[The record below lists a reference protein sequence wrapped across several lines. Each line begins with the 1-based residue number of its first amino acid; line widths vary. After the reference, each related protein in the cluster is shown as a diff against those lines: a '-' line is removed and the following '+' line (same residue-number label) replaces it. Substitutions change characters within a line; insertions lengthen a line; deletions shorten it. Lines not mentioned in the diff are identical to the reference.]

1 MADLQKLPIQAKEVI
16 GADVYAVPT
25 VTERVPSGR
34 TMFDPYRILTVSGE
48 KQQDVQVRVNGL
60 DNSFVP
66 NKLTKVILKRLTPF
80 NVRLRR
86 FHFSYKSAVR
96 FCCVFYWRLLIC
108 NRIFIR
114 WMRRFRI

>member
-34 TMFDPYRILTVSGE
+34 TMFDPYRIFTVSGE

-66 NKLTKVILKRLTPF
+66 NKLTKVILENLTMTVGSVQSRGKTKRE
-80 NVRLRR
+80 
-86 FHFSYKSAVR
+86 
-96 FCCVFYWRLLIC
+96 I
-108 NRIFIR
+108 IFTADWIKPAK
-114 WMRRFRI
+114 

>member
-1 MADLQKLPIQAKEVI
+1 MADLQKLPIH
-16 GADVYAVPT
+16 AVPT

-66 NKLTKVILKRLTPF
+66 NKLTKVILENLTMTVGSVQSRGKTKREIIFT
-80 NVRLRR
+80 
-86 FHFSYKSAVR
+86 AD
-96 FCCVFYWRLLIC
+96 
-108 NRIFIR
+108 RIKPAK
-114 WMRRFRI
+114 

>member
-1 MADLQKLPIQAKEVI
+1 MAYLQKLPIQAKEVI

-66 NKLTKVILKRLTPF
+66 NKLTKVILENLTMTVGSVQSRGKTKREIIFT
-80 NVRLRR
+80 
-86 FHFSYKSAVR
+86 AD
-96 FCCVFYWRLLIC
+96 
-108 NRIFIR
+108 RIKPAK
-114 WMRRFRI
+114 

>member
-66 NKLTKVILKRLTPF
+66 NKLTKVILENLTMTDGSVQSRGKTKREIIFT
-80 NVRLRR
+80 
-86 FHFSYKSAVR
+86 AD
-96 FCCVFYWRLLIC
+96 
-108 NRIFIR
+108 RIKPAK
-114 WMRRFRI
+114 

>member
-66 NKLTKVILKRLTPF
+66 NKLTKVILENLTMKVGSVQSRGKTKREIIFT
-80 NVRLRR
+80 
-86 FHFSYKSAVR
+86 AD
-96 FCCVFYWRLLIC
+96 
-108 NRIFIR
+108 RIKPAK
-114 WMRRFRI
+114 

>member
-1 MADLQKLPIQAKEVI
+1 MADIQKLPIQAKEVI

-66 NKLTKVILKRLTPF
+66 NKLTKVILENLTMTVGSVQSRGKTKREIIFT
-80 NVRLRR
+80 
-86 FHFSYKSAVR
+86 AD
-96 FCCVFYWRLLIC
+96 
-108 NRIFIR
+108 RIKPAK
-114 WMRRFRI
+114 

>member
-48 KQQDVQVRVNGL
+48 KQQDVQNFF
-60 DNSFVP
+60 DNASSFVWSEFQDCDCVSDVFTT
-66 NKLTKVILKRLTPF
+66 NIVKNQT
-80 NVRLRR
+80 R
-86 FHFSYKSAVR
+86 FTR
-96 FCCVFYWRLLIC
+96 
-108 NRIFIR
+108 
-114 WMRRFRI
+114 

>member
-66 NKLTKVILKRLTPF
+66 NKLTKVILENLTMTVGSVQSRGKTKREIIFT
-80 NVRLRR
+80 
-86 FHFSYKSAVR
+86 AD
-96 FCCVFYWRLLIC
+96 
-108 NRIFIR
+108 RIKPAK
-114 WMRRFRI
+114 

>member
-34 TMFDPYRILTVSGE
+34 TMLDPYRIFTVSGE

-66 NKLTKVILKRLTPF
+66 NKLTKVILENLTMTVGSVQSRGKTKREIIFT
-80 NVRLRR
+80 
-86 FHFSYKSAVR
+86 AD
-96 FCCVFYWRLLIC
+96 
-108 NRIFIR
+108 RIKPAK
-114 WMRRFRI
+114 

>member
-60 DNSFVP
+60 DNSFIP
-66 NKLTKVILKRLTPF
+66 NKLTKVILENLTMTVGSVQSRGKTKREIIFT
-80 NVRLRR
+80 
-86 FHFSYKSAVR
+86 AD
-96 FCCVFYWRLLIC
+96 
-108 NRIFIR
+108 RIKPAK
-114 WMRRFRI
+114 